1 MPFFAVR
8 NGRIESIKMEFNLV
22 EGCNYSCSECSH
34 FSPHLRAKRAV
45 LRDFA
50 ADVNA
55 LKDVYRVRRFRLW
68 AASRF
73 STLRS

>member
-55 LKDVYRVRRFRLW
+55 
-68 AASRF
+68 
-73 STLRS
+73 